1 MYLDANDNKIK
12 LQPEKG
18 DLEYLIDAYI
28 ELDGTIADG
37 KDSSELKEE
46 ICEYV
51 CSNFLCRGIRCSEC
65 PFNIP
70 PMLKLKTLELVVQE
84 EFEIFN

>member
-12 LQPEKG
+12 LQPEEG

-37 KDSSELKEE
+37 KDNSELKRR
-46 ICEYV
+46 
-51 CSNFLCRGIRCSEC
+51 NL
-65 PFNIP
+65 
-70 PMLKLKTLELVVQE
+70 
-84 EFEIFN
+84 